1 MVDIFD
7 TNFEEVDIDLQANF
21 VQMGE
26 EINLKEKD
34 PTLRKIV
41 LGAGWDGFSYN
52 SDALD
57 LDLSLLLL
65 DKDRMTRVDEDFI
78 FYNQP
83 EAINGGIRH
92 RGDNRTG
99 AGDGDDETI
108 SVFLEAIPFDVFHAY
123 IVMSIYQGYE
133 KEQNLSMVRNSYI
146 RLYNEENQDELI
158 RFKMDGELKGQME
171 TAVVVAALN
180 REGPKWHFKPMMEYY
195 MGGLTEI
202 AKKYGMIVKEQ

>member
-1 MVDIFD
+1 
-7 TNFEEVDIDLQANF
+7 
-21 VQMGE
+21 MGE

-123 IVMSIYQGYE
+123 TVMSIYQGYE

-202 AKKYGMIVKEQ
+202 AKKYGMIVKDQ